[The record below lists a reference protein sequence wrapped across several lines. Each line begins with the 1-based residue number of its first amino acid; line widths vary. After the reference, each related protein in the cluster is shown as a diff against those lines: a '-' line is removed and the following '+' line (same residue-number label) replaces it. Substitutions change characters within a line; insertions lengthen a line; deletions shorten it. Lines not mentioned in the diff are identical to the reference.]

1 MKQLIRLTGLLVLA
15 LLTACS
21 ADRLADD
28 MPQRPESAATK
39 MTCTV
44 AVPDYALETRAAVKG
59 AEGIDANTLELLCF
73 DSDGFYLGL
82 GEEVTNEANTTGEAG
97 HYKVSAFV
105 PNGTARIHFLA
116 NSGIDYQASWIGM
129 HENTLMTVM
138 VSNASKNDKVV
149 YWGYV
154 KKNSPEELK
163 TYLAAGSGNVVY
175 LLRDRAKIT
184 VQADDDAAI
193 SNILLTV
200 VNGEGVGTMAPFD
213 RETLVFPEIT
223 ADWQAS
229 AITLPTATETINGK
243 EEDLADVAYT
253 FESKNSA
260 DNPVK
265 VILKVT
271 YNDGKV
277 RYHQVLLENN
287 DHEPYLIK
295 RNHEYRILI
304 SKLDEG
310 LGYDSFDGAVSGTAA
325 NNPWIAVADIVPEI
339 SDGQYTLAIKEGTS
353 IVVQSGST
361 ATIHFSYSL
370 NGSVGSDLT
379 LHDFDVRWLKNES
392 VSPDAQPSMT
402 YDAASGEGTISF
414 NLSPIT
420 NNLKQAT
427 LRLLDKKR
435 GMSRNIKIYSIE
447 EFGYTFD
454 FPTTMS
460 RYQTGT
466 ATLTFTVPDD
476 YPAELLPVEL
486 RIASNDINPKDC
498 GVEVG
503 STAEISGGEDWNCW
517 FVYKAYTTGAHAITI
532 QNVRDNNA
540 NATGH
545 FYLKTPYC
553 RQDTPVE
560 VTFTYSGY

>member
-15 LLTACS
+15 LLTACT
-21 ADRLADD
+21 ADRIADD
-28 MPQRPESAATK
+28 TTTRPESNTTK
-39 MTCTV
+39 MTFTV

-59 AEGIDANTLELLCF
+59 VEGIDDNTLEILCF

-82 GEEVTNEANTTGEAG
+82 GEEISNEANTSGDTRQ
-97 HYKVSAFV
+97 YRLSALV
-105 PNGTARIHFLA
+105 PNATARIHFLA

-138 VSNASKNDKVV
+138 VSNAEKNKKVV

-154 KKNSPEELK
+154 KKESPEALK
-163 TYLAAGSGNVVY
+163 SFMTDSPANVVY
-175 LLRDRAKIT
+175 MLRDRAKIT
-184 VQADDDAAI
+184 VAADNDANI

-200 VNGEGVGTMAPFD
+200 VNGEGVGSMAPFD
-213 RETLVFPEIT
+213 REALTFPEIT
-223 ADWQAS
+223 SDWQAS

-295 RNHEYRILI
+295 RNHEYHIII

-310 LGYDSFDGAVSGTAA
+310 LGYDSFDGAVSGSAA

-339 SDGQYTLAIKEGTS
+339 SDGTYTLAIQEGTS

-361 ATIHFSYSL
+361 ATIHFSYKL
-370 NGSVGSDLT
+370 NGSTGSDLT
-379 LHDFDVRWLKNES
+379 GSDFDVTWLKNES
-392 VSPDAQPSMT
+392 VSPDAAPTLSYNSST
-402 YDAASGEGTISF
+402 GEGTISF
-414 NLSPIT
+414 ALSTIT
-420 NNLKQAT
+420 GNLKEAT

-540 NATGH
+540 YATGH

-553 RQDTPVE
+553 RRDTPVE
-560 VTFTYSGY
+560 VTFTYSGN

>member
-1 MKQLIRLTGLLVLA
+1 MKQLIRLTGLLVA
-15 LLTACS
+15 TLLTACS
-21 ADRLADD
+21 ADLLPDSAK
-28 MPQRPESAATK
+28 PAESATTK
-39 MTCTV
+39 VNITV
-44 AVPDYALETRAAVKG
+44 AVPDYALGTRAAVKG
-59 AEGIDANTLELLCF
+59 AEGIDANALELLCF

-97 HYKVSAFV
+97 RYQVSAFV

-138 VSNASKNDKVV
+138 VSNASKNSKVV

-200 VNGEGVGTMAPFD
+200 VNGEGVGAMAPFD

-253 FESKNSA
+253 FEAHNSS

-271 YNDGKV
+271 YNDGIV
-277 RYHQVLLENN
+277 RYHQVLLENG
-287 DHEPYLIK
+287 DHKPYLIK
-295 RNHEYRILI
+295 RNHEYRIVI
-304 SKLDEG
+304 NKLEES
-310 LGYDSFDGAVSGTAA
+310 LGYDSFEGAVSGTAA
-325 NNPWIAVADIVPEI
+325 NNPWIAVADIIPEI
-339 SDGQYTLAIKEGTS
+339 SNGQYTMTIKEGTS
-353 IVVQSGST
+353 IVVQSGSK

-379 LHDFDVRWLKNES
+379 HSDFDVRWLKNES

-402 YDAASGEGTISF
+402 YDAASGEGTIYF
-414 NLSPIT
+414 NLSTIT
-420 NNLKQAT
+420 DNLKEAT
-427 LRLLDKKR
+427 IRLLDKKR
-435 GMSRNIKIYSIE
+435 GMSRRIKIYSIKQ
-447 EFGYTFD
+447 FGYTFD

-460 RYQTGT
+460 RDQTGT

-486 RIASNDINPKDC
+486 HIASNDVNPKDC

-503 STAEISGGEDWNCW
+503 STADISGGEDWNCW
-517 FVYKAYTTGAHAITI
+517 FVYKAYTTGTHSII
-532 QNVRDNNA
+532 MQNVRTNSVNT
-540 NATGH
+540 TGH
-545 FYLKTPYC
+545 FYIKTPYYN
-553 RQDTPVE
+553 QGKPVE
-560 VTFTYSGY
+560 KAFNYTD

>member
-1 MKQLIRLTGLLVLA
+1 MKQLIRLTGLLVA
-15 LLTACS
+15 TLLTACS
-21 ADRLADD
+21 ADLLPDSAK
-28 MPQRPESAATK
+28 PAESATTK
-39 MTCTV
+39 VNITV
-44 AVPDYALETRAAVKG
+44 AVPDYALGTRAAVKG
-59 AEGIDANTLELLCF
+59 AEGIDANALELLCF

-97 HYKVSAFV
+97 RYQVSASV

-138 VSNASKNDKVV
+138 VSNASKNSKVV

-154 KKNSPEELK
+154 KKNSPEEMK

-200 VNGEGVGTMAPFD
+200 VNGEGVGAMAPFD

-253 FESKNSA
+253 FEAHNSS

-271 YNDGKV
+271 YNDGIV
-277 RYHQVLLENN
+277 RYHQVLLENG
-287 DHEPYLIK
+287 DHKPYLIK
-295 RNHEYRILI
+295 RNHEYRIVI
-304 SKLDEG
+304 NKLEES
-310 LGYDSFDGAVSGTAA
+310 LGYDSFEGAVSGTAA
-325 NNPWIAVADIVPEI
+325 NNPWIAVADIIPEI
-339 SDGQYTLAIKEGTS
+339 SNGQYTMTIKEGTS

-379 LHDFDVRWLKNES
+379 HSNFDVTWLKNEA

-402 YDAASGEGTISF
+402 YDAASGEGTIYF
-414 NLSPIT
+414 NLSTIT
-420 NNLKQAT
+420 DNLKEAT
-427 LRLLDKKR
+427 IRLLDKKR
-435 GMSRNIKIYSIE
+435 GMSRRIKIYSIKQ
-447 EFGYTFD
+447 FGYTFD

-460 RYQTGT
+460 RDQTGT
-466 ATLTFTVPDD
+466 ATLTFTMPDD

-486 RIASNDINPKDC
+486 HIASNDVNPKDC

-503 STAEISGGEDWNCW
+503 STADISGGEDWNCW
-517 FVYKAYTTGAHAITI
+517 FVYKAYTTGTHSII
-532 QNVRDNNA
+532 MQNVRTNSEYT
-540 NATGH
+540 TGH
-545 FYLKTPYC
+545 FYIKTPYYN
-553 RQDTPVE
+553 QGKPVE
-560 VTFTYSGY
+560 KAFNYTD

>member
-1 MKQLIRLTGLLVLA
+1 MKQLIRLTGLLVA
-15 LLTACS
+15 TLLTACS
-21 ADRLADD
+21 ADLLPDSAK
-28 MPQRPESAATK
+28 PAESATTK
-39 MTCTV
+39 VNITV

-59 AEGIDANTLELLCF
+59 AEGIDANALELLCF
-73 DSDGFYLGL
+73 DSDGFYLGRASN
-82 GEEVTNEANTTGEAG
+82 VANEANTSGDAN
-97 HYKVSAFV
+97 HYKVSAIV

-138 VSNASKNDKVV
+138 VSNASKNSKVV

-184 VQADDDAAI
+184 VQTDDDAAI

-200 VNGEGVGTMAPFD
+200 VNGQGVGTMAPFD

-379 LHDFDVRWLKNES
+379 LQDFDVRWLKNES
-392 VSPDAQPSMT
+392 VSPDAQPS
-402 YDAASGEGTISF
+402 
-414 NLSPIT
+414 IT
-420 NNLKQAT
+420 
-427 LRLLDKKR
+427 
-435 GMSRNIKIYSIE
+435 
-447 EFGYTFD
+447 
-454 FPTTMS
+454 P
-460 RYQTGT
+460 
-466 ATLTFTVPDD
+466 
-476 YPAELLPVEL
+476 
-486 RIASNDINPKDC
+486 
-498 GVEVG
+498 
-503 STAEISGGEDWNCW
+503 
-517 FVYKAYTTGAHAITI
+517 
-532 QNVRDNNA
+532 
-540 NATGH
+540 
-545 FYLKTPYC
+545 
-553 RQDTPVE
+553 
-560 VTFTYSGY
+560 

>member
-1 MKQLIRLTGLLVLA
+1 MKQLIRLTGLLVA
-15 LLTACS
+15 TLLTACS
-21 ADRLADD
+21 ADLLPDSAK
-28 MPQRPESAATK
+28 PAESATTK
-39 MTCTV
+39 VNITV
-44 AVPDYALETRAAVKG
+44 AVPDYALGTRAAVKG
-59 AEGIDANTLELLCF
+59 AEGIDANALELLCF

-97 HYKVSAFV
+97 HYQVSAFV

-116 NSGIDYQASWIGM
+116 NAGIDYQASWIGM

-138 VSNASKNDKVV
+138 VSNASKNSKVV

-193 SNILLTV
+193 SNIQLTV
-200 VNGEGVGTMAPFD
+200 VNGEGVGAMAPFD

-253 FESKNSA
+253 FEAHNSS

-271 YNDGKV
+271 YNDGIV
-277 RYHQVLLENN
+277 RYHQVLLENG
-287 DHEPYLIK
+287 DHKPYLIK
-295 RNHEYRILI
+295 RNHEYRIVI
-304 SKLDEG
+304 NKLEES
-310 LGYDSFDGAVSGTAA
+310 LGYDSFEGAVSGTAA
-325 NNPWIAVADIVPEI
+325 NNPWIAVADIIPEI
-339 SDGQYTLAIKEGTS
+339 SNGQYTMTIKEGTS

-379 LHDFDVRWLKNES
+379 HSDFDVRWLKNES
-392 VSPDAQPSMT
+392 VSPDSQPSLT
-402 YDAASGEGTISF
+402 YDAVSGEGTVYF
-414 NLSPIT
+414 NLSTIT
-420 NNLKQAT
+420 DNLKEAT
-427 LRLLDKKR
+427 IRLLDKKR
-435 GMSRNIKIYSIE
+435 GMSRRIKIYSIKQ
-447 EFGYTFD
+447 FGYTFD

-460 RYQTGT
+460 RDQTGT

-486 RIASNDINPKDC
+486 HIASNDVNPKDC

-503 STAEISGGEDWNCW
+503 STADISGGEDWNCW
-517 FVYKAYTTGAHAITI
+517 FVYKAYTTGTHSII
-532 QNVRDNNA
+532 MQNVRTNSVST
-540 NATGH
+540 TGH
-545 FYLKTPYC
+545 FYIKTPYYN
-553 RQDTPVE
+553 QGKPVE
-560 VTFTYSGY
+560 KAFNYTD